1 MTLHLQLFTVS
12 TAGATDNGRA
22 NPQRRD
28 SHEKDNDTRS
38 CIFDVHA
45 GSGGSAA
52 ARFCSPQRISLVR

>member
-28 SHEKDNDTRS
+28 SHEKDHDTRN
-38 CIFDVHA
+38 CCFDVHA

-52 ARFCSPQRISLVR
+52 ARFCSPQHIYQLR